1 VRKSIIIAGGGTG
14 GHLFPALAIGDAYKK
29 RFPNSAIHFVGSRF
43 GLEAR
48 ILPENERPHTLLSIR
63 GFMRGYTITALA
75 RNLLFPLRFCVAY
88 FKSRRL
94 LKRLSPVAVI
104 GTGGYASGLPLLA
117 AIHKGIPTVIHEQN
131 SYPGVTTRWLSSR
144 VNTVCISYEDARRH
158 LKKKSGVVTGNPVR
172 EEIVSG
178 DRTEALRNFGLSER
192 LPVVGLLGGSQ
203 GALTLNRAMKRA
215 LEKMTD
221 VQIVWQA
228 GSIHQNQF
236 AIHENERVKVLPFVD
251 DMGAFYA
258 AADVVI
264 SRAGALALAE
274 IAACGKPSLLVPFA
288 GAAGDHQSKNA
299 ESLRATG
306 AAVVVD
312 ERELTGDRLADE
324 VMGLLSDKSRLNHM
338 SIAARSVAKP
348 DAAVQIVEEIEV
360 NAET

>member
-1 VRKSIIIAGGGTG
+1 MRKSIIIAGGGTG

-29 RFPNSAIHFVGSRF
+29 QFPNLAIHFVGSRF

-63 GFMRGYTITALA
+63 GFMRGYSITALS
-75 RNLLFPLRFCVAY
+75 RNLLFPFRFCFAY
-88 FKSRRL
+88 IKSRRL
-94 LKRLSPVAVI
+94 LKRLSPIAVI

-172 EEIVSG
+172 EEILSG
-178 DRTEALRNFGLSER
+178 DRMEALRNFGLSDR
-192 LPVVGLLGGSQ
+192 FPVVGLLGGSQ
-203 GALTLNRAMKRA
+203 GALALNRAMKGA
-215 LEKMTD
+215 LGKMAD
-221 VQIVWQA
+221 VQIIWQA
-228 GSIHQNQF
+228 GSTHQDQF
-236 AIHENERVKVLPFVD
+236 SVHENERVKVLPFVD

-258 AADVVI
+258 AADMVI

-306 AAVVVD
+306 ASVVMD
-312 ERELTGDRLADE
+312 ERDLTGDRLAEE
-324 VMGLLSDKSRLNHM
+324 VMSLLGDKLRLNHM
-338 SIAARSVAKP
+338 STAARSVAKP

-360 NAET
+360 ITEI